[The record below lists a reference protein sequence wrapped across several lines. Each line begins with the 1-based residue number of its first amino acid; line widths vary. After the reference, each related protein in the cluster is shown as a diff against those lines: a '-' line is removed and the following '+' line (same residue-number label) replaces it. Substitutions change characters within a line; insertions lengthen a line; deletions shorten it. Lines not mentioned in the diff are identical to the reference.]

1 MQSVVNGKHYSLKRR
16 PMKASDYTM
25 MELNVFHHFVKNKL
39 SYASLVLSFSKCKEK
54 HKIIFLLQTLKCV
67 ILKGEPLS
75 MF

>member
-1 MQSVVNGKHYSLKRR
+1 
-16 PMKASDYTM
+16 MKASDYTM
-25 MELNVFHHFVKNKL
+25 MELNVSHHFVKNKL